1 MTADWLT
8 PADVD
13 GYDEAA
19 EFDAERIE
27 AEVRRKMAARAA
39 IPHNA
44 CGCYS
49 CGPSNKNL
57 RIDKLREIDAD
68 LDDYLFFAGVPELP
82 PVAPSA

>member
-8 PADVD
+8 PADVGD
-13 GYDEAA
+13 YDEAA
-19 EFDAERIE
+19 ALDAERIE

-49 CGPSNKNL
+49 CGPSNRNQ
-57 RIDKLREIDAD
+57 RIDAANAIDVL
-68 LDDYLFFAGVPELP
+68 LDDYLLFIGLP
-82 PVAPSA
+82 DQPAA

>member
-27 AEVRRKMAARAA
+27 AEVRRKMAAHAA
-39 IPHNA
+39 IADRGFDTWRQRQTIHA
-44 CGCYS
+44 A
-49 CGPSNKNL
+49 
-57 RIDKLREIDAD
+57 IDHL
-68 LDDYLFFAGVPELP
+68 LDDYLFFVGVPELP
-82 PVAPSA
+82 PVAPPT